1 MKKQLSLE
9 KSKNKLELINIFELK
24 QKLTGGMMKNFNKLN
39 FETRFKE
46 LETKKFYRVTSI
58 DFDEKVVTGIAIGG
72 KEEKLFPM
80 EKVRLSAFTR
90 FYDRKNRK
98 IFENMLVIAKLED
111 SSLLGSVINTRGIW
125 CIYD

>member
-1 MKKQLSLE
+1 
-9 KSKNKLELINIFELK
+9 
-24 QKLTGGMMKNFNKLN
+24 MKNFNKLN
-39 FETRFKE
+39 FEIRFKE

-125 CIYD
+125 CIYDYKKKYGLPLADNRIKSLMIFNKRKAKKEE

>member
-1 MKKQLSLE
+1 
-9 KSKNKLELINIFELK
+9 
-24 QKLTGGMMKNFNKLN
+24 MKNFNELN

-58 DFDEKVVTGIAIGG
+58 DFDEKVVTGTSIVG

-98 IFENMLVIAKLED
+98 IFENMLVIANLEND
-111 SSLLGSVINTRGIW
+111 SILGSVINSRGVW
-125 CIYD
+125 YIYDYKKKMRLRLDDPSIKNFVIFNQKK